1 MAPPSSA
8 VVSYTWS
15 GNDAPSRV
23 SFQAV
28 LSMRLHNPGAAVEWM
43 LLWQSPTLV
52 CGPSQFSSKQ
62 IVAGAGRHPLDGWV
76 RMLLHSPG
84 DEHECYA
91 FADVPSAALV
101 APTAHQQTM
110 KVGESLMRVSIGLAP
125 ASPPA
130 ESRVVLGNIE
140 GTLPS
145 VLTSGSGAIAL
156 AHRTS
161 PTESRAAMAEEPT
174 PREAASTRVTEV
186 SLLNAP
192 TAPVGSISSVS
203 PKRLHFLQTDVPAES
218 HETNNTPAS
227 LRQDL
232 REVRARL
239 GALEAELASERA
251 KNASLVKDMAASKVA
266 VASASD
272 AQARATREMKMRIA
286 MDTRRTAAEERCAEL
301 VKQLRD
307 LESQNLAAKATQA
320 GDTSTLTNQPANPSE
335 AASGPTVD
343 ALRTALKAAQAQSA
357 ALSTSLENVCRAVSQ
372 VCSATSASIATF
384 GQSTVPS
391 RDLAAVALSFN
402 FDHIAVRAASNKLLP
417 AAKTLALS
425 RSDSAAVQLCNYSSL
440 QASGAEASQLLPR
453 LIESWKR
460 CVDAEIAARHIAER
474 ARDDTAS
481 SNASALEERAA
492 LVREWEA
499 YSQHWEHRGREAER
513 IVNEWEKA
521 HKTVVRSRDEAVK
534 ELGDVRSQL
543 ESTKAYL
550 FAIGHG
556 AATTRGGA
564 SPSRTL
570 T

>member
-1 MAPPSSA
+1 
-8 VVSYTWS
+8 
-15 GNDAPSRV
+15 
-23 SFQAV
+23 
-28 LSMRLHNPGAAVEWM
+28 
-43 LLWQSPTLV
+43 
-52 CGPSQFSSKQ
+52 
-62 IVAGAGRHPLDGWV
+62 
-76 RMLLHSPG
+76 
-84 DEHECYA
+84 
-91 FADVPSAALV
+91 
-101 APTAHQQTM
+101 
-110 KVGESLMRVSIGLAP
+110 
-125 ASPPA
+125 
-130 ESRVVLGNIE
+130 
-140 GTLPS
+140 
-145 VLTSGSGAIAL
+145 
-156 AHRTS
+156 
-161 PTESRAAMAEEPT
+161 MAEEPN
-174 PREAASTRVTEV
+174 PREAASTRVSEV

-203 PKRLHFLQTDVPAES
+203 PKRLHFLQTDASAES
-218 HETNNTPAS
+218 HDTNNTPAAT
-227 LRQDL
+227 LRQEL
-232 REVRARL
+232 RDVRARL
-239 GALEAELASERA
+239 GALEAELAAERA
-251 KNASLVKDMAASKVA
+251 KNSSLVKDMAASKVA

-286 MDTRRTAAEERCAEL
+286 MDARRTAAEERCADL

-307 LESQNLAAKATQA
+307 LESQNLAAKASQA
-320 GDTSTLTNQPANPSE
+320 DSSTLTNQPASPSE
-335 AASGPTVD
+335 AGAGPTLD

-372 VCSATSASIATF
+372 VCSTTSASIATF

-391 RDLAAVALSFN
+391 RELAAVALSFN
-402 FDHIAVRAASNKLLP
+402 FDHIAVRAASNKLVP

-425 RSDSAAVQLCNYSSL
+425 RSDSSAVQLCNYSSL
-440 QASGAEASQLLPR
+440 QACGAEASQLLPK

-534 ELGDVRSQL
+534 ELGDARSQL

-550 FAIGHG
+550 TAIGHG
-556 AATTRGGA
+556 AAMTGGA
-564 SPSRTL
+564 SPSRMT